1 MITSK
6 ELNEDENEMDGY
18 PPKGHDFF
26 TKDLFCGQKVTI
38 TLKPEG
44 KEVKTQYLLC
54 SCKNGILQK
63 KRSSLENG
71 LFQKQILLVVD
82 SFMFVEDF
90 STNSSISISEG
101 LSKSWSLILL
111 LTKFL
116 EETTLYIVR
125 FFENQRVNLEK

>member
-6 ELNEDENEMDGY
+6 ELNEDENEMDRY

-63 KRSSLENG
+63 N
-71 LFQKQILLVVD
+71 VV
-82 SFMFVEDF
+82 V
-90 STNSSISISEG
+90 
-101 LSKSWSLILL
+101 
-111 LTKFL
+111 
-116 EETTLYIVR
+116 
-125 FFENQRVNLEK
+125 